1 LAQRTCCGA
10 ACNDDPLAS
19 NWLAIV
25 LTIEVPT
32 RSSSLPNGSARA
44 NPQNDAGERAV
55 GRRANRQRAA
65 AQVGHSHLAAN
76 RAQVLAKTVSR
87 AAARDQRWSTFL
99 KNHATA
105 ILACDFFV
113 AVTATF
119 GLLYVFIVIEH
130 GTRRPAHVNVIRRPS
145 ANWTLQQLREAAFA
159 CDAQRVGDSLQR
171 SASAWCIGAWCAGPS
186 GKRCVDPEVRIP
198 ASIGGRCARAR

>member
-1 LAQRTCCGA
+1 MTRENVLWGEERIANELRLKLGIRISPRTVRKY
-10 ACNDDPLAS
+10 L
-19 NWLAIV
+19 
-25 LTIEVPT
+25 
-32 RSSSLPNGSARA
+32 R
-44 NPQNDAGERAV
+44 
-55 GRRANRQRAA
+55 
-65 AQVGHSHLAAN
+65 
-76 RAQVLAKTVSR
+76 TVSR